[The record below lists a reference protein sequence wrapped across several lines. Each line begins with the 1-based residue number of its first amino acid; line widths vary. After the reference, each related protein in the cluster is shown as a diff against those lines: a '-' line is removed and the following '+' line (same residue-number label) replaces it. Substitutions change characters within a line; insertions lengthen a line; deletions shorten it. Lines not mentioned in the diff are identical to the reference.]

1 MTSTTASRPGIS
13 YLAIMALLTS
23 IGALTTDIM
32 LPALG
37 VIGRDLGVGDIN
49 NTTLI
54 VTAFFLGMAIGQ
66 LVVGPLADS
75 YGRKPVVF
83 VGYALFIIG
92 CLLSMVAESWTLM
105 VVARIFQGIAATA
118 PRVIA
123 VAIVRDEYTGRV
135 MARIMSIIMAVF
147 ILTPIMAPLLGQG
160 LIYIGGWRAT
170 FAGLI
175 LVALPTAW
183 WFHRSIPETLPPARR
198 RPFTL
203 RAIGRGIVQICR
215 SRVTVVYMLA
225 MGFIAGPF
233 IGYLGTARQIFQ
245 DVYGVG
251 DMFVVYFAVG
261 SISAGVASLL
271 NARLVMRH
279 GMRRLTGIAIAALT
293 VLSAGLWGW
302 VAFGG
307 VPGFGVFMGWQI
319 AAIFCIG
326 MIFGNVQAL
335 AMEPLGHIAGLG
347 AAIFGAVSTFIS
359 LPLSWMVSGY
369 FDGTIIPLIR
379 GFAVMGGIT
388 MVMVLVA
395 GRR

>member
-32 LPALG
+32 PPALG

-75 YGRKPVVF
+75 YGRKPVVL

-105 VVARIFQGIAATA
+105 VVARIFQGVAAAA

-225 MGFIAGPF
+225 MGLIAGPF

-293 VLSAGLWGW
+293 FLSAGLWGW

>member
-37 VIGRDLGVGDIN
+37 IIGRDLGVGDIN

-75 YGRKPVVF
+75 YGRKPVVL
-83 VGYALFIIG
+83 VGYALFIVG
-92 CLLSMVAESWTLM
+92 CLLSMVAESWALM
-105 VVARIFQGIAATA
+105 LMARICQGIAAAA

-123 VAIVRDEYTGRV
+123 VAIVRDKYTGRV

-203 RAIGRGIVQICR
+203 RAIGSGIVQICR
-215 SRVTVVYMLA
+215 HRVTVVYMLA
-225 MGFIAGPF
+225 MGFIGGPF
-233 IGYLGTARQIFQ
+233 FGYLGTARQIFQ

-279 GMRRLTGIAIAALT
+279 GMRRLTGIAIIALT
-293 VLSAGLWGW
+293 VLSAGLWGL

-319 AAIFCIG
+319 ATIFCIG

-395 GRR
+395 GRH

>member
-1 MTSTTASRPGIS
+1 
-13 YLAIMALLTS
+13 MALLTS

-37 VIGRDLGVGDIN
+37 VIGEDIGVGNIN

-75 YGRKPVVF
+75 YGRKPVVLC
-83 VGYALFIIG
+83 GYALFILG

-105 VVARIFQGIAATA
+105 VVARICQGIAAAA

-123 VAIVRDEYTGRV
+123 VAIVRDEYKGWV

-183 WFHRSIPETLPPARR
+183 WFHRSIAETLPVARR

-203 RAIGRGIVQICR
+203 LAISGGVMQICR

-233 IGYLGTARQIFQ
+233 IGYLGSARQIFQ

-251 DMFVVYFAVG
+251 DMFVVYFAAG
-261 SISAGVASLL
+261 SISAGAAALL

-279 GMRRLTGIAIAALT
+279 GMRRLTGRAVIALT
-293 VLSAGLWGW
+293 ALSVGLWGW
-302 VAFGG
+302 VALGG
-307 VPGFGVFMGWQI
+307 VPEFAIFMGWQI
-319 AAIFCIG
+319 ATIFCIG

-347 AAIFGAVSTFIS
+347 AAIFGAVSPFRR
-359 LPLSWMVSGY
+359 
-369 FDGTIIPLIR
+369 FDR
-379 GFAVMGGIT
+379 GPPCARLGSRRVMGVCDVDQCGADSCCGHRG
-388 MVMVLVA
+388 LHHL
-395 GRR
+395 

>member
-1 MTSTTASRPGIS
+1 MTSSTVSRPGMT

-32 LPALG
+32 LPGLE
-37 VIGRDLGVGDIN
+37 VIGRDLDVGDIN
-49 NTTLI
+49 HTTLI
-54 VTAFFLGMAIGQ
+54 VTAFFFGMAIGQ
-66 LVVGPLADS
+66 LAVGPLADS
-75 YGRKPVVF
+75 FGRKPVVLA
-83 VGYALFIIG
+83 GYALFILG
-92 CLLSMVAESWTLM
+92 CLLSMVCESWAVM
-105 VVARIFQGIAATA
+105 VFARILQGFAAAA

-123 VAIVRDEYTGRV
+123 VAIVRDEYKGRL

-160 LIYIGGWRAT
+160 LIYLGGWRAT

-175 LVALPTAW
+175 VVAVPTAW
-183 WFHRSIPETLPPARR
+183 WFHKSIAETLSASHR

-203 RAIGRGIVQICR
+203 MVIGDGLVQICR

-233 IGYLGTARQIFQ
+233 IGYLGSARQIFQ
-245 DVYGVG
+245 DIYGVG
-251 DMFVVYFAVG
+251 DMFVIYFAVG
-261 SISAGVASLL
+261 SVSAGVASLL

-279 GMRRLTGIAIAALT
+279 GMRRLTGIAIAMLT

-302 VAFGG
+302 IAVGG
-307 VPGFGVFMGWQI
+307 AAGFGVFMGWQI

-369 FDGTIIPLIR
+369 FDGTIIPLVR

-388 MVMVLVA
+388 LVMVLVA

>member
-1 MTSTTASRPGIS
+1 MTSSTLSRPGAS

-37 VIGRDLGVGDIN
+37 VIGRDLDVGNIN

-66 LVVGPLADS
+66 LVVGPLADT
-75 YGRKPVVF
+75 YGRKPVVMW
-83 VGYALFIIG
+83 GYALFILG

-105 VVARIFQGIAATA
+105 VVARVCQGLAAAA

-123 VAIVRDEYTGRV
+123 VAIVRDEYKGRV

-170 FAGLI
+170 FA
-175 LVALPTAW
+175 
-183 WFHRSIPETLPPARR
+183 ETLPPARR
-198 RPFTL
+198 RPFTF
-203 RAIGRGIVQICR
+203 RAIGDGVIQICR

-225 MGFIAGPF
+225 MGIISGPF
-233 IGYLGTARQIFQ
+233 IGYLGSARQIFQ

-251 DMFVVYFAVG
+251 DMFVVYFAAG
-261 SISAGVASLL
+261 SISAGAAALV

-279 GMRRLTGIAIAALT
+279 GMRRLTAIAITAQTAVSAA
-293 VLSAGLWGW
+293 LWGW
-302 VAFGG
+302 MALGG
-307 VPGFGVFMGWQI
+307 VPDFMIFMGWQI
-319 AAIFCIG
+319 ACVFCVG
-326 MIFGNVQAL
+326 MMFGNMQAL
-335 AMEPLGHIAGLG
+335 AMEPLGHVAGLG
-347 AAIFGAVSTFIS
+347 AAIFGAGSTFVA

-379 GFAVMGGIT
+379 GFAIMGIVT
-388 MVMVLVA
+388 LIMVLVA
-395 GRR
+395 RRR

>member
-1 MTSTTASRPGIS
+1 MTSSTLSRPGAS

-37 VIGRDLGVGDIN
+37 VIGRDLDVGNIN

-66 LVVGPLADS
+66 LVVGPLADT
-75 YGRKPVVF
+75 YGRKPVVMW
-83 VGYALFIIG
+83 GYALFILG

-105 VVARIFQGIAATA
+105 VVARVCQGLAAAA

-123 VAIVRDEYTGRV
+123 VAIVRDEYKGRV

-175 LVALPTAW
+175 IVALPTAW
-183 WFHRSIPETLPPARR
+183 WFHLSIAETLPPARR
-198 RPFTL
+198 RPFTF
-203 RAIGRGIVQICR
+203 RAIGDGVIQICR

-225 MGFIAGPF
+225 MGIISGPF
-233 IGYLGTARQIFQ
+233 IGYLGSARQIFQ

-251 DMFVVYFAVG
+251 DMFVVYFAAG
-261 SISAGVASLL
+261 SISAGAAALV

-279 GMRRLTGIAIAALT
+279 GMRRLTAIAITAQTAVSAA
-293 VLSAGLWGW
+293 LWGW
-302 VAFGG
+302 MALGG
-307 VPGFGVFMGWQI
+307 VPDFMIFMGWQI
-319 AAIFCIG
+319 ACVFCVG
-326 MIFGNVQAL
+326 MMFGNMQAL
-335 AMEPLGHIAGLG
+335 AMEPLGHVAGLG
-347 AAIFGAVSTFIS
+347 AAIFGAGSTFVA

-379 GFAVMGGIT
+379 GFAIMGIVT
-388 MVMVLVA
+388 LIMVLVA